1 VARYLVTGG
10 AGFIGSSLA
19 HTLVVR
25 GDEVRVFDSFLTGN
39 DENLADL
46 PDVEV
51 VRGDLRDLDALRLSM
66 TGVERVLHQAA
77 VPSVPRSLRDPILSN
92 DSNITGTLN
101 VLLAARD
108 AGVPRVVFA
117 SSSSVYGDTPTLPKI
132 ETMPPSPLSPYAVT
146 KLTGEYYCQIFHR
159 QFGLETVALRYFNVF
174 GPRQDP
180 LSDYAAVIPLFI
192 SLMARGQRPTVNGD
206 GLQSRDFTY
215 IDNVVQ
221 ANLRAAE
228 APNVGG
234 EVFNVACG
242 QRYTLLD
249 LVSAL
254 NTILGTCIEPAFG
267 PPRPGDVMHSLAD
280 IEKARRLLGYDPA
293 VSFEEGLERTAAWGQ
308 SQAASTS
315 PRPSK

>member
-1 VARYLVTGG
+1 MTRYLVTGG
-10 AGFIGSSLA
+10 AGFIGSSLSRA
-19 HTLVVR
+19 IVER
-25 GDEVRVFDSFLTGN
+25 GGEVRVLDSFLTGR

-51 VRGDLRDLDALRLSM
+51 MRGDIRDLDTLKSAM
-66 TGVERVLHQAA
+66 KGVERVLHQAA
-77 VPSVPRSLRDPILSN
+77 VPSVPRSLKDPLLSN

-101 VLLAARD
+101 VLIAARD
-108 AGVPRVVFA
+108 AGVPRVVMA
-117 SSSSVYGDTPTLPKI
+117 SSSSVYGDSPALPKV
-132 ETMPPSPLSPYAVT
+132 ETMEPRPLSPYAIT
-146 KLTGEYYCQIFHR
+146 KLTGEYYCKVFFR

-180 LSDYAAVIPLFI
+180 TSDYAAVIPLFI
-192 SLMARGQRPTVNGD
+192 SLMARGKRPNLNGD
-206 GLQSRDFTY
+206 GLHSRDFTY

-249 LVSAL
+249 LIASL
-254 NTILGTCIEPAFG
+254 NKILGTDIEPTFG
-267 PPRPGDVMHSLAD
+267 PPRPGDVQHSLAD
-280 IEKARRLLGYDPA
+280 IGKARQLLGYEPA
-293 VSFEEGLERTAAWGQ
+293 VTFEEGLERTVVWGRGQ
-308 SQAASTS
+308 LSS
-315 PRPSK
+315 